1 MAADKQNKTQKT
13 DASVEEFLAGIPG
26 ARGADARSLKEL
38 IAGATGLEPAMWGS
52 SIVGFG
58 DRHLVYESGRELDWF
73 AVGFAARKQAL
84 TLYLTAG
91 FEGYDELLGRL
102 GPHTTGVGCLYV
114 KRLAD
119 VDSGVLTELVRRSAE
134 DTRGGG

>member
-1 MAADKQNKTQKT
+1 MAENKTRKT
-13 DASVEEFLAGIPG
+13 DASVDDYLAGIAG
-26 ARGADARSLKEL
+26 VRGDDAREL
-38 IAGATGLEPAMWGS
+38 NALITRATGLEPALWGP

-73 AVGFAARKQAL
+73 DVGFAVRKQAL

-91 FEGYDELLGRL
+91 FDGYDELLTRL
-102 GPHTTGVGCLYV
+102 GPHTTSAGCLYV

-119 VDSGVLTELVRRSAE
+119 VDSGVLTELVRRSAQ
-134 DTRGGG
+134 DTRGRG

>member
-1 MAADKQNKTQKT
+1 MAENKTQKT
-13 DASVEEFLAGIPG
+13 DASVDESLAGIPG
-26 ARGADARSLKEL
+26 ARGADAREL
-38 IAGATGLEPAMWGS
+38 NELLTAATGREPALWGP

-73 AVGFAARKQAL
+73 EVGFAARKQAL
-84 TLYLTAG
+84 TLYLTEG
-91 FEGYDELLGRL
+91 FEGYDELLGKL

-114 KRLAD
+114 KRLSD
-119 VDSGVLTELVRRSAE
+119 VDSGVLTELVRRSVE

>member
-1 MAADKQNKTQKT
+1 MAENKTQKT
-13 DASVEEFLAGIPG
+13 DASVDEYLAGIPG
-26 ARGADARSLKEL
+26 ARGADARRLNEL
-38 IAGATGLEPAMWGS
+38 LTAATGREPALWGP

-73 AVGFAARKQAL
+73 EVGFAARKQAL
-84 TLYLTAG
+84 TLYLTEG
-91 FEGYDELLGRL
+91 FEGYDELLGKL

-114 KRLAD
+114 KRLSD
-119 VDSGVLTELVRRSAE
+119 VDSGVLTELVRRSVE

>member
-1 MAADKQNKTQKT
+1 MAENKTQKT
-13 DASVEEFLAGIPG
+13 DASVDEYLAGIPG
-26 ARGADARSLKEL
+26 ARGADASEL
-38 IAGATGLEPAMWGS
+38 NELLTAATGREPALWGP

-73 AVGFAARKQAL
+73 EVGFAARKQAL
-84 TLYLTAG
+84 TLYVTEG
-91 FEGYDELLGRL
+91 FKGYDELLGKL

-114 KRLAD
+114 KRLSD
-119 VDSGVLTELVRRSAE
+119 VDSGVLTELVRRSVE